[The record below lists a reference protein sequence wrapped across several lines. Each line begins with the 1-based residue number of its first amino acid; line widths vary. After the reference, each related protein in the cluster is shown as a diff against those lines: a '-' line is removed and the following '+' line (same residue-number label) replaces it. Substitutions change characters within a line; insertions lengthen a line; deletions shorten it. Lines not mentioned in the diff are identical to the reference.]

1 MGHQC
6 RACSNCLQRE
16 STFVVFTLSPL
27 TSFTYC
33 QTRCPLLKVTLPRA
47 LSSSSKSV
55 LSATLTIR
63 VENKQGPN
71 LWGIVGRVSGTVEG
85 FSYTAANKNK
95 SVLWGEDTLF
105 EYLLNPKK
113 YIPGTKMNFAG
124 LRKEQDRCDLIAYL
138 KTLND

>member
-1 MGHQC
+1 MPVAEGNVAKGAKLFKQKCAQC
-6 RACSNCLQRE
+6 HTDNKVRVLRVVVQGSSLLMRLQGG
-16 STFVVFTLSPL
+16 P
-27 TSFTYC
+27 
-33 QTRCPLLKVTLPRA
+33 
-47 LSSSSKSV
+47 
-55 LSATLTIR
+55 
-63 VENKQGPN
+63 NKQGPN